1 MPIEWGVFV
10 PELIVGALTTLG
22 FGFLLWQVQKR
33 SEERQFA
40 KQLALNWAGVRAQA
54 VRIVNGA
61 LFAHSGSSASN
72 FGSLPRELTALC
84 EDKPLDAWN
93 AYLKDPDIPVL
104 SAAVDSMETARI
116 LGEKLDQ
123 SMKSG
128 MLRLNPRPAEP
139 EKVMGIVRS
148 FAYGSTHLLRV
159 TVYNVDHATMRQFE
173 RDALRLAREEGVA
186 DDVKEYR
193 ESHRTMLQHIAKL
206 EATFPQPGKIL
217 ARSNSLP
224 LGARD

>member
-22 FGFLLWQVQKR
+22 FGFILWQLQRR
-33 SEERQFA
+33 SEERQFTR
-40 KQLALNWAGVRAQA
+40 QLALTWAGVRAHT

-61 LFAHSGSSASN
+61 GFMHLANSASD

-84 EDKPLDAWN
+84 EDKPLGLW
-93 AYLKDPDIPVL
+93 YEHLKDPDILVL
-104 SAAVDSMETARI
+104 STAVDSMETARI

-123 SMKSG
+123 TMNSG
-128 MLRLNPRPAEP
+128 SLRLDPRPPSP
-139 EKVMGIVRS
+139 EKVMMIVRS
-148 FAYGSTHLLRV
+148 FAYGSTRSLRM
-159 TVYNVDHATMRQFE
+159 TVYNVDESTMRQLE

-193 ESHRTMLQHIAKL
+193 ESHRVMLEHIAKL
-206 EATFPQPGKIL
+206 EVAFPQPGKVL
-217 ARSNSLP
+217 ARSNSRP
-224 LGARD
+224 VGAPD